1 MSKIVIFGADGF
13 IGKHLVHN
21 LSESHPDDKIY
32 AFDRY
37 SSLKTGS
44 DHVFNTYPNVTII
57 IGDFFNRDD
66 VARVLANTDYVFH
79 LVSTTNPAAS
89 NNDPFIDIDTNVRG
103 SIELFQLCSE
113 LQVKKLV
120 FLSSGGSVY
129 GNIDSSTLSEET
141 VPLPISPYG
150 IGKLTIEHYLRYFK
164 HTHDLDYVIYRVAN
178 PYGPG
183 QNIHGKQ
190 GVIPIFMGLAINN
203 EPITV
208 FGDGEMLRDY
218 IYIDDLMSMIIAS
231 FDKPSQYNSYNL
243 GSGEGTSVNQIID
256 AIEKC
261 TNQAIKKVHRDTPP
275 TYVKSS
281 VLNIDRFS
289 SEYSIKPTVT
299 LQEGIRRTW
308 DYVKSI
314 EK

>member
-1 MSKIVIFGADGF
+1 MGKIVIFGANGF
-13 IGKHLVHN
+13 IGRHLVHN
-21 LSESHPDDKIY
+21 LSHFRPDDEIY

-44 DHVFNTYPNVTII
+44 GHTFDNYPNVTIVA
-57 IGDFFNRDD
+57 GDFFNRDD
-66 VARVLANTDYVFH
+66 VASVLDNADYAFH

-113 LQVKKLV
+113 AGVKKLI

-129 GNIDSSTLSEET
+129 GNIDSNTLSEDT
-141 VPLPISPYG
+141 VPVPISPYG

-190 GVIPIFMGLAINN
+190 GVIPIFMGLAINH

-218 IYIDDLMSMIIAS
+218 IYIDDLVAMIATS
-231 FDKPSQYNSYNL
+231 FDKQNQFDTYNV
-243 GSGEGTSVNQIID
+243 GSGEGTSVNQIIS
-256 AIEKC
+256 AIEEC
-261 TNQAIKKVHRDTPP
+261 THQTIEKVHKATPS

-289 SEYSIKPTVT
+289 GEYSIKPTVT
-299 LQEGIRRTW
+299 LQEGIRKTW